1 MDRKNPRKNVSVL
14 VSPVDHT
21 IFDGLFHPTKKY
33 YLANGEPK
41 IPSDYGSS
49 PEEMIMQ
56 YTTTTPISEQISSIS
71 PISLSGSMYIGGV
84 FVKPMPAMTM
94 DERLHSLY
102 QGNTVM
108 HNQPLAVRD
117 AKLIQERLEII
128 SSDDF
133 E

>member
-14 VSPVDHT
+14 VSSVDHT

-33 YLANGEPK
+33 YLPNGEPK
-41 IPSDYGSS
+41 IPSDYGAS

-56 YTTTTPISEQISSIS
+56 YAASVPVAEQISSIS
-71 PISLSGSMYIGGV
+71 PISLSGSMYVGGV
-84 FVKPMPAMTM
+84 LVKPMPAMTM

-117 AKLIQERLEII
+117 AKLIRERLEII